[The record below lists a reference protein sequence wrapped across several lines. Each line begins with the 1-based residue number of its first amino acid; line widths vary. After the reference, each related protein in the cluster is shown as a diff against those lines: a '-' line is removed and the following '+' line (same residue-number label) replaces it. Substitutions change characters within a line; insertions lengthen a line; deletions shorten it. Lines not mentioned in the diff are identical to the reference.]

1 VKYERQQRSL
11 VYSMQSLHPN
21 SRMADYSTFVEC
33 GDVAFYPPGATDEK
47 HLQTWREYDKLHRG
61 RADDPTYF
69 GYWLVGGA
77 GNELLTSGPHQ
88 GFIGS
93 AEHVVHSRTDT
104 LALQVVMAKG
114 HRNAFKGGKRRQKCV
129 GHYVP
134 SQEAER
140 QPEDD

>member
-1 VKYERQQRSL
+1 V

-21 SRMADYSTFVEC
+21 MADHSTFVEC

-47 HLQTWREYDKLHRG
+47 HLETWREYDNLHRG

-104 LALQVVMAKG
+104 LALQVVIADVSMAIG
-114 HRNAFKGGKRRQKCV
+114 CNSRPSTRRSSVTSIQLPASAAKRRMLCTCIRN
-129 GHYVP
+129 
-134 SQEAER
+134 ELE
-140 QPEDD
+140 